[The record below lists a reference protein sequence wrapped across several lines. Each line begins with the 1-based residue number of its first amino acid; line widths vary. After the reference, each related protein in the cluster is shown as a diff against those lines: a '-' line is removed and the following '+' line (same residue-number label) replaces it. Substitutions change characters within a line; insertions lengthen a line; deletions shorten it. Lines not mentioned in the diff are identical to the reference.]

1 MSYFSFLRGD
11 IIIERYEMCKWR
23 YLKKVS
29 EGEGKRDRRMS
40 QLSDITDENER
51 EQYNEKQNEAVK
63 DLIANT
69 NNPYLLKYMKQYW
82 EDYDSV
88 KSNVEIDDSFQ
99 KLTERELNQ
108 LENKNI

>member
-1 MSYFSFLRGD
+1 M
-11 IIIERYEMCKWR
+11 
-23 YLKKVS
+23 
-29 EGEGKRDRRMS
+29 
-40 QLSDITDENER
+40 
-51 EQYNEKQNEAVK
+51 QNEAVK

-69 NNPYLLKYMKQYW
+69 NSPYLLKYIKQYW

>member
-1 MSYFSFLRGD
+1 
-11 IIIERYEMCKWR
+11 
-23 YLKKVS
+23 
-29 EGEGKRDRRMS
+29 MS
-40 QLSDITDENER
+40 QLSDILDENER
-51 EQYNEKQNEAVK
+51 EHYNEMQNEAVK

-69 NNPYLLKYMKQYW
+69 NNPYLLKYIKQYW

>member
-1 MSYFSFLRGD
+1 
-11 IIIERYEMCKWR
+11 
-23 YLKKVS
+23 
-29 EGEGKRDRRMS
+29 MS
-40 QLSDITDENER
+40 QLSDILDENER
-51 EQYNEKQNEAVK
+51 EHYNEMQNEAVK

-69 NNPYLLKYMKQYW
+69 NNPYLLKYIKQYW

-99 KLTERELNQ
+99 KLTECDLNQ